1 MLDTRPSLAG
11 PLAAYPRD
19 FTVPTR
25 SPGAVK
31 RRLVSKLLL
40 AFFFH
45 LLSHKALESSDPGM
59 SSCLHECRGERWG
72 LVPTFLQS

>member
-1 MLDTRPSLAG
+1 MRPSLAG
-11 PLAAYPRD
+11 PLAARPKD
-19 FTVPTR
+19 FTVPAR

-40 AFFFH
+40 AFFFFH

-59 SSCLHECRGERWG
+59 SSCLHECGGERWG